1 MEVSDFGP
9 ILTAV
14 GTILVAYAIGKHKDN
29 PGEYEDDNGRSFPEV
44 YILRPRAFKF
54 GLGLVVVGTV
64 FQLSFFQKVF
74 LRLF

>member
-1 MEVSDFGP
+1 MEVSDFGL

-44 YILRPRAFKF
+44 YVLRPRAFKF

-64 FQLSFFQKVF
+64 LQLSFIQ
-74 LRLF
+74 RLVLHLF